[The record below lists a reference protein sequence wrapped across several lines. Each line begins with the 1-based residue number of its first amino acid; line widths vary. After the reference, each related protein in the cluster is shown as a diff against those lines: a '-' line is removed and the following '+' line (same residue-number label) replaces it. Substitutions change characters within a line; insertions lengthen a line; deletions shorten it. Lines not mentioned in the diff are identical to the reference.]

1 MIMDGRIEKM
11 EMRIRIQ
18 EKESKKDR
26 DPATARDTDKLEDTE
41 QEQEVEEVEDRQDIE
56 DREQSEVSG
65 AYRDDSIEHYLKEI
79 GEIPLLTTSQEIE
92 LARKIE
98 EGDKK
103 AREQMT
109 NANLRLVVS
118 LAKRYVQGSN
128 MTLLDL
134 IQEGNIGLMK
144 AVEKFDYKKGYK
156 FSTYATWW
164 IKQAITR
171 AIADQSRNIR
181 IPVHM
186 KENMNKLARVAKE
199 ITLEKGW
206 EATNSEIAT
215 RMNKSKEQIEE
226 MKELYRDTISL
237 NAPIGM
243 EEDSTLIDFIVDE
256 GMGKE
261 FEVAEKE
268 MLTEQIDELLVGL
281 SEREQRILRLRF
293 GFVDNRIWTLEE
305 VGKEYNVTRE
315 RIRQI
320 EGRALKRL
328 RMKKEVKKLK
338 TYL

>member
-1 MIMDGRIEKM
+1 M
-11 EMRIRIQ
+11 Q
-18 EKESKKDR
+18 EKEKRKDGTIGNLKAIDR
-26 DPATARDTDKLEDTE
+26 IEDIE
-41 QEQEVEEVEDRQDIE
+41 QEKEEIE
-56 DREQSEVSG
+56 QIEVSG
-65 AYRDDSIEHYLKEI
+65 TKGAYSDGSIEHYLKEI
-79 GEIPLLTTSQEIE
+79 GRIPLLTSNQEIE

-98 EGDKK
+98 EGDEK

-164 IKQAITR
+164 IKQSITR

-186 KENMNKLARVAKE
+186 KESMNKLARIARE
-199 ITLEKGW
+199 ITLEKGR
-206 EATNSEIAT
+206 EATSSEIAE
-215 RMNKSKEQIEE
+215 RMDKSKEQIEE
-226 MKELYRDTISL
+226 IQELYRDTISL
-237 NAPIGM
+237 NTPIGS
-243 EEDSTLIDFIVDE
+243 EEDSSLVDFIVDE
-256 GMGKE
+256 GMGNQ
-261 FEVAEKE
+261 FEIVENR
-268 MLTEQIDELLVGL
+268 MLTEQIEEILVGL

-293 GFVDNRIWTLEE
+293 GFEDNRIWTLEE
-305 VGKEYNVTRE
+305 VGKEYKVTRE

-328 RMKKEVKKLK
+328 RMKKEIRKL
-338 TYL
+338 L